1 MSGKLS
7 TELHQVLLSS
17 FRDRA
22 SVDQFASTLA
32 AAERS
37 LELLTPYPLPLGY
50 WDHRQMTLNLVSF
63 LFYF

>member
-37 LELLTPYPLPLGY
+37 LELLTPILYLWGTGITG
-50 WDHRQMTLNLVSF
+50 R
-63 LFYF
+63 